1 MKSDIEEIADEK
13 GKHIAKL
20 IVEKYS
26 RDLTI
31 KNETFFASFLDGL
44 LDGGLSRSKVESEI
58 YERSLHEAILKI
70 LEFRLKVRLNRPKDV
85 RKMIPE
91 EMLAMV
97 IAIDVT
103 DYLLHEHDIV
113 I

>member
-58 YERSLHEAILKI
+58 YE
-70 LEFRLKVRLNRPKDV
+70 FRLKVRLNRPKDV